1 MILAQADPRFFRWDW
16 VWSHLD
22 DIWEKLVEH
31 LVLTGIAIGVGF
43 IISLVLSAIALRFRR
58 TYPPITW
65 VTGAL
70 YTIPSLA
77 LFAFLVPITGFFGAR
92 QLSALYGIEVD
103 SPDPEI
109 LMRHR
114 AVRFGI
120 LGVFFA

>member
-1 MILAQADPRFFRWDW
+1 MF
-16 VWSHLD
+16 
-22 DIWEKLVEH
+22 EKAITGLLLV
-31 LVLTGIAIGVGF
+31 VAAIH
-43 IISLVLSAIALRFRR
+43 
-58 TYPPITW
+58 
-65 VTGAL
+65 
-70 YTIPSLA
+70 
-77 LFAFLVPITGFFGAR
+77 LVPITGFFGAR